1 MTTSAPLLEKLK
13 NSHNTTN
20 QFGTRTMS
28 EIIMSKTLNMQGP
41 YMSSWAFMGYMIYQ
55 QWITAYPSRKT

>member
-1 MTTSAPLLEKLK
+1 
-13 NSHNTTN
+13 
-20 QFGTRTMS
+20 MS

-41 YMSSWAFMGYMIYQ
+41 YMSSWAFMGYMLYQ